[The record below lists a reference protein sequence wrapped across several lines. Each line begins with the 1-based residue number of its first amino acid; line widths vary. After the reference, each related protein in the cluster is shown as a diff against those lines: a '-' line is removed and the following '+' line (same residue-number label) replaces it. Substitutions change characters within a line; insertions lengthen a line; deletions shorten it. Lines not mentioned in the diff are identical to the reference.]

1 MEKLIQQ
8 VNFYQPIFQKVREPF
23 NVAVMGGILVAAAV
37 IMAAATAYVIY
48 QKHVLEHRITSLQ
61 NEQQHLQNQVYVIR
75 EKLKPRTTNR
85 LLVTKKDSLN
95 DDLASAHRLSHL
107 LSSNI
112 DEQTGSYSAY
122 FRGLAE
128 SSLDG
133 LWLKSLH
140 INQGGES
147 LKISGHAIRP
157 ELVPRL
163 LQRLKK
169 QQVFDG
175 HSFENVLMARPKED
189 GLQKAIMFELETVS
203 FSEESQDAG

>member
-8 VNFYQPIFQKVREPF
+8 VNFYQPIFRKVREPF
-23 NVAVMGGILVAAAV
+23 NVALMGGILVAAAV
-37 IMAAATAYVIY
+37 IMAAATAYVVY
-48 QKHVLEHRITSLQ
+48 QKHELEQRIASLQ
-61 NEQQHLQNQVYVIR
+61 SEQQQLQSQADAIR
-75 EKLKPRTTNR
+75 EKLKPRETNR
-85 LLVTKKDSLN
+85 LLISKKDLIN
-95 DDLASAHRLSHL
+95 DDLASAHRLSRL

-112 DEQTGSYSAY
+112 DEQTESYSAY

-133 LWLKSLH
+133 LWLKTLH

-175 HSFENVLMARPKED
+175 HSFENVLMARPQED
-189 GLQKAIMFELETVS
+189 GLQGAIMFELETVS
-203 FSEESQDAG
+203 FSEELQDAG